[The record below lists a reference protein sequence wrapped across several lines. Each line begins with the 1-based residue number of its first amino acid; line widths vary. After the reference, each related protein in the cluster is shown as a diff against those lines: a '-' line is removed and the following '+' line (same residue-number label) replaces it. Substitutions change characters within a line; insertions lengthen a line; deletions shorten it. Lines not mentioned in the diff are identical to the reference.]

1 MNDKLFST
9 ALLGEDADFL
19 QEVTG
24 LFMAHIPILSENIT
38 NGIKTRNW
46 AEVYFSA
53 HKMKASIDLFE
64 VDSLK
69 EIIRKTETFAK
80 EEINLD
86 ELPAL
91 AEQINEIVL
100 ACITQMKKDFMH

>member
-24 LFMAHIPILSENIT
+24 LFIAHIPVLSGNII
-38 NGIKTRNW
+38 NGIETRNW
-46 AEVYFSA
+46 AEVYFNA

-64 VDSLK
+64 VNSLK

-80 EEINLD
+80 EEVNLD
-86 ELPAL
+86 ELPAMG
-91 AEQINEIVL
+91 EYINEIVM
-100 ACITQMKKDFMH
+100 ACVTQMKENIPL